1 MELKIA
7 YVEPNTDT
15 AVKGVK
21 FTRGVAGQAALGH
34 YYPAHQPRL
43 RRPAA

>member
-1 MELKIA
+1 MELKLA

-21 FTRGVAGQAALGH
+21 FTRGCQMGGV
-34 YYPAHQPRL
+34 
-43 RRPAA
+43 